1 MRVFISILS
10 TSETLH
16 EKKRAESYKMEQK
29 VDIVLILQ
37 KQIFIQKQFIFD
49 RMNLERLEFEPYL
62 SHMVIITLTKL
73 LNPFQPQ
80 A

>member
-37 KQIFIQKQFIFD
+37 KQFIFD
-49 RMNLERLEFEPYL
+49 RMNLERLEFERYL